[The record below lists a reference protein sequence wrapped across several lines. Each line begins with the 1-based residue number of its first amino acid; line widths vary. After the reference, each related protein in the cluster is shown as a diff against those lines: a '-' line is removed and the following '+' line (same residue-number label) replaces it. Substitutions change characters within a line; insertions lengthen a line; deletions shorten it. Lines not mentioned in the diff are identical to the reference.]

1 MINWEDCELFR
12 NVSNKKLYY
21 LLIIVIHAHKLEGVA
36 NNSADLAQSIMAS
49 SSPDED
55 TDEEEEEVE
64 VKRKPTNNEW

>member
-1 MINWEDCELFR
+1 M
-12 NVSNKKLYY
+12 
-21 LLIIVIHAHKLEGVA
+21 A